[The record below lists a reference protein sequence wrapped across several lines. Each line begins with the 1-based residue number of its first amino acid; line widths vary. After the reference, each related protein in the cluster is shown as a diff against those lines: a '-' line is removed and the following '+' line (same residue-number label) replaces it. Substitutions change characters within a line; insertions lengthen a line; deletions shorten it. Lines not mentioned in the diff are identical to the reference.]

1 MRKLLVVAVA
11 LFVAACGGGTTTTPT
26 DAPGASQEPGAS
38 VPAGGATGEIRLLV
52 HQNPPLI
59 TFLEEFNKKFEAANP
74 GATVDMAVVNANDLT
89 TSVQTRLTANDV
101 DIVVPTLT
109 GFSGQVQPYME
120 NVLAPAWQQLIDA
133 GLVADITDQAFVT
146 NYDPVAVKDAVTY
159 NDKVY
164 GAPVGRVVY
173 SGIYYNKDLLAANN
187 IALPTTWDELVAACN
202 TLKAANIPCMTAGG
216 KDGWPV
222 FVGAYGLAGAN
233 YPDQA
238 GLVEGLW
245 TGSVKYGD
253 PEFLSTFEKYQVYA
267 RDMMEEGA
275 SGIAGDAAPGR
286 FASGEVAMFP
296 GGSWYAAAIE
306 AAEPAF
312 EWGYVPFPGSD
323 DAANNKYMFGKYDMV
338 FSVAEK
344 GPNKDG
350 GLAWLAAFSEPANY
364 QAFVDAVQFI
374 PTQPGATLNAKIGTE
389 IAPYLADFKIGFEQY
404 WVAPKG
410 AGTFAAG
417 PILNN
422 MFKPFGT
429 FDDPAAAATQAQS
442 DLDAGLQAQ

>member
-1 MRKLLVVAVA
+1 MRRLLVGAVA
-11 LFVAACGGGTTTTPT
+11 LLVAACGSGTTTPT
-26 DAPGASQEPGAS
+26 DAPGASQ
-38 VPAGGATGEIRLLV
+38 PAGSAAVSGTVRVLI
-52 HQNPPLI
+52 HQNPPLVE
-59 TFLEEFNKKFEAANP
+59 FLEEFNATFEAANP
-74 GATVDMAVVNANDLT
+74 GVTVDMSVVNANDLT
-89 TSVQTRLTANDV
+89 TAVQTRLTANDV

-109 GFSGQVQPYME
+109 GFSGQVQPYMK

-133 GLVADITDQAFVT
+133 GLLLDITDEAFVEQ
-146 NYDPVAVKDAVTY
+146 YDPVAIKDAVTY

-164 GAPVGRVVY
+164 GAGVGRVVY
-173 SGIYYNKDLLAANN
+173 SGIYYNKDLLTANN
-187 IALPTTWDELVAACN
+187 VALPTTWGELEAACA
-202 TLKAANIPCMTAGG
+202 TLTTANIPCMTAGG

-222 FVGAYGLAGAN
+222 FVGAYGLGGAN
-233 YPDQA
+233 FPDQA
-238 GLVEGLW
+238 ALVEGLW
-245 TGSVKYGD
+245 TGSVKYTD
-253 PEFLSTFEKYQVYA
+253 PAFISSFEKYQTYS

-323 DAANNKYMFGKYDMV
+323 TASDNKYMFGKYDMV
-338 FSVAEK
+338 FSVAAN

-350 GLAWLAAFSEPANY
+350 GLAWLAAFSDPANY

-374 PTQPGATLNAKIGTE
+374 PTQSGATLNAKIGTE
-389 IAPYLADFKIGFEQY
+389 IASYLEDFRIGFEQY
-404 WVAPKG
+404 WVGPKG
-410 AGTFAAG
+410 AGTFAGG

-429 FDDPAAAATQAQS
+429 FDDAPSAATQAQT
-442 DLDAGLQAQ
+442 DLDSGLQAE

>member
-1 MRKLLVVAVA
+1 M
-11 LFVAACGGGTTTTPT
+11 
-26 DAPGASQEPGAS
+26 S
-38 VPAGGATGEIRLLV
+38 
-52 HQNPPLI
+52 
-59 TFLEEFNKKFEAANP
+59 
-74 GATVDMAVVNANDLT
+74 VVNAADLT
-89 TSVQTRLTANDV
+89 TSVQTRLTAGDV
-101 DIVVPTLT
+101 DIVIPTLT

-133 GLVADITDQAFVT
+133 ELLLDITDQAFVT
-146 NYDPVAVKDAVTY
+146 SYDPVAIADAVTY
-159 NDKVY
+159 KDKVY
-164 GAPVGRVVY
+164 GVPAGRVVY

-187 IALPTTWDELVAACN
+187 VALPTTWAELEAACA
-202 TLKAANIPCMTAGG
+202 TLEAANIPCMTAGG

-222 FVGAYGLAGAN
+222 FVGAYGLAGAAF
-233 YPDQA
+233 PDQA
-238 GLVEGLW
+238 ALVEGLW
-245 TGSVKYGD
+245 TGSTKWTDSSMAG
-253 PEFLSTFEKYQVYA
+253 LFEKYQTYSGE
-267 RDMMEEGA
+267 MMEDGA

-286 FASGEVAMFP
+286 FASGAVAMFP

-323 DAANNKYMFGKYDMV
+323 TAADNKYMFGKYDMV
-338 FSVAEK
+338 YSVAAN

-350 GLAWLAAFSEPANY
+350 ALAWLAAFSDAANY

-374 PTQPGATLNAKIGTE
+374 PTQPDATLNAKIGTE
-389 IAPYLADFKIGFEQY
+389 IAPYLENFKIGFEQY
-404 WVAPKG
+404 WVGPKG

-429 FDDPAAAATQAQS
+429 FDDPQAAATQAQS

>member
-1 MRKLLVVAVA
+1 MRKLSVLFVA
-11 LFVAACGGGTTTTPT
+11 LIVAACGGGATAT
-26 DAPGASQEPGAS
+26 PGASGA
-38 VPAGGATGEIRLLV
+38 PAPSGGGAAVTGTVRVLI
-52 HQNPPLI
+52 HQNPPLVA
-59 TFLEEFNKKFEAANP
+59 FMEEFNKKFEADNP
-74 GATVDMAVVNANDLT
+74 GVTVDMSVVKADELT

-101 DIVVPTLT
+101 DVVVPTLT
-109 GFSGQVQPYME
+109 GFSGQVQPYMGE
-120 NVLAPAWQQLIDA
+120 NVLKPAWQQLIDA
-133 GLVADITDQAFVT
+133 GLLLDITDQAFIKS
-146 NYDPVAVKDAVTY
+146 YDPVAIKDAVTY
-159 NDKVY
+159 QDKVY
-164 GAPVGRVVY
+164 GAPAGRVVY
-173 SGIYYNKDLLAANN
+173 SGIYYNKDLLTANN
-187 IALPTTWDELVAACN
+187 VALPTTWGELEAACT
-202 TLKAANIPCMTAGG
+202 TLKAANVPCMTAGG

-233 YPDQA
+233 FPDQA

-245 TGSVKYGD
+245 TGSTKWSDSSMTG
-253 PEFLSTFEKYQVYA
+253 LFEKYQVYNGE
-267 RDMMEEGA
+267 MMEDGS

-286 FASGEVAMFP
+286 FASGAVAMFP

-306 AAEPAF
+306 GAEPAF

-323 DAANNKYMFGKYDMV
+323 TAADNKYMFGKYDMV
-338 FSVAEK
+338 FSVAAK

-374 PTQPGATLNAKIGTE
+374 PTQPDATLNAKIGTE
-389 IAPYLADFKIGFEQY
+389 IAPYLENFKIGFEQY

-410 AGTFAAG
+410 AGTFAGG

-429 FDDPAAAATQAQS
+429 FDDAAAAATQAQS